1 MVRYRC
7 VAPWQK
13 PLKEVAMKSRTPP
26 GTERRLGSPTP
37 SAATAEPSSEHS
49 LARIL
54 VVDDEARNRDLLDR
68 WLTREGFQVTLATS
82 GDEALSQIGGKD
94 FDLVL
99 LDIMMPGKSG
109 LDVLAVIRERHDA
122 AELPVIMIT
131 ALSDSATTVRA
142 LESGANDYV
151 TKPID
156 LPIVLARIQNQL
168 RARVPRNPVGAPTA
182 ALVVGARPPPPVRAL
197 NEVLDERMRAGF
209 GEGFA
214 GIEALTGQVL
224 ADRYRLE
231 SMLGRG
237 ASGAVFRATQLGLQ
251 RQVAVKVLMLN
262 LGSTAEHIGRFQR
275 EAVLACRIRHP
286 NAVEVMDVD
295 ITPGGHPYLVMEL
308 LEGRTLADE
317 LKERGRLPL
326 VRCLEILAPVADVLA
341 EAHAI
346 GLVHRDLKP
355 ANIFVHH
362 GKQGEVVKVV
372 DFGLAKLV
380 GDAAEPDGEQLTHDG
395 RICGTPSFMAPERWD
410 EQPYDGSSDV
420 YSLGITLY
428 LMLAA
433 RLPFEGARDFVGIAL
448 QHLKDAPTPL
458 GELCPELPPGITS
471 LVERC
476 LAKRPEDR
484 PAAADL
490 PGEFASAAGLDLD
503 VGPYRNLGNSAR
515 VDRS

>member
-1 MVRYRC
+1 MD
-7 VAPWQK
+7 APRLQSAFPSLLGK
-13 PLKEVAMKSRTPP
+13 LEKLLGAFARSLRP
-26 GTERRLGSPTP
+26 GTKRGLASPIP
-37 SAATAEPSSEHS
+37 SAATAQPSPEHL

-54 VVDDEARNRDLLDR
+54 VADDEARNRDLLDR

-82 GDEALSQIGGKD
+82 GEEALLQIGGND

-109 LDVLAVIRERHDA
+109 LDVLTAIRERHDA

-131 ALSDSATTVRA
+131 ALADSSTTVRA

-151 TKPID
+151 TKPINF
-156 LPIVLARIQNQL
+156 PVVLARIQTQL
-168 RARVPRNPVGAPTA
+168 RARESRNPTAAPTA
-182 ALVVGARPPPPVRAL
+182 APVLAATPPPSVRPL
-197 NEVLDERMRAGF
+197 HEVLDERMRAGF
-209 GEGFA
+209 VEGFS

-224 ADRYRLE
+224 AARYRLE
-231 SMLGRG
+231 SMVGTG
-237 ASGAVFRATQLGLQ
+237 AFGAVFRATHLGLQ
-251 RQVAVKVLMLN
+251 RPVAVKVLMLN
-262 LGSTAEHIGRFQR
+262 LRSTAEQIGRFQR

-326 VRCLEILAPVADVLA
+326 ARCLEILAPVADVLA
-341 EAHAI
+341 ETHAM
-346 GLVHRDLKP
+346 GMVHRDLKP
-355 ANIFVHH
+355 GNIFLHRS
-362 GKQGEVVKVV
+362 KLGEVVKVV

-380 GDAAEPDGEQLTHDG
+380 GDAAEPEGEQLTHDG
-395 RICGTPSFMAPERWD
+395 RICGTPSFMAPERW
-410 EQPYDGSSDV
+410 ESRPYDGSSDV

-428 LMLAA
+428 IMLAA
-433 RLPFEGARDFVGIAL
+433 RFPFEGARDYVGMAM

-458 GELCPELPPGITS
+458 GELCPEIPPGIAS

-476 LAKRPEDR
+476 LAKRAEDR
-484 PAAADL
+484 PTAADL
-490 PGEFASAAGLDLD
+490 PGAFASAAGLDLD
-503 VGPYRNLGNSAR
+503 LRPYRNLGTS
-515 VDRS
+515 

>member
-1 MVRYRC
+1 MNRGM
-7 VAPWQK
+7 
-13 PLKEVAMKSRTPP
+13 LSRNLSRH
-26 GTERRLGSPTP
+26 GLASPIP
-37 SAATAEPSSEHS
+37 SAAMEQPGPERP

-82 GDEALSQIGGKD
+82 GEEALLQILGGKG
-94 FDLVL
+94 FELVL

-109 LDVLAVIRERHDA
+109 LDVLAAIRERHGA

-131 ALSDSATTVRA
+131 ALVDSATTVRA
-142 LESGANDYV
+142 LGSGANDYV

-156 LPIVLARIQNQL
+156 FPVVLARIQTQL
-168 RARVPRNPVGAPTA
+168 RARESRNPTDAPA
-182 ALVVGARPPPPVRAL
+182 AARVLAATPPPPVRPL
-197 NEVLDERMRAGF
+197 HEVLDERMRAGF
-209 GEGFA
+209 GEGFS

-237 ASGAVFRATQLGLQ
+237 AFGAVFRATHLGLQ

-262 LGSTAEHIGRFQR
+262 LGSTAEHLGRFQR
-275 EAVLACRIRHP
+275 EAVLACRVRHP
-286 NAVEVMDVD
+286 NAVDVMDVD

-317 LKERGRLPL
+317 LKEHGRLPL

-341 EAHAI
+341 ETHAM
-346 GLVHRDLKP
+346 GMVHRDLKP
-355 ANIFVHH
+355 ANIFLHRTRL
-362 GKQGEVVKVV
+362 GEVVKVV
-372 DFGLAKLV
+372 DFGMAKLV
-380 GDAAEPDGEQLTHDG
+380 GDAAEPGSEQLSHDG
-395 RICGTPSFMAPERWD
+395 RISGTPSFMAPERW
-410 EQPYDGSSDV
+410 ESRPYDGSSDV

-428 LMLAA
+428 IMLAA
-433 RLPFEGARDFVGIAL
+433 RLPFEGARDYVGMAM

-458 GELCPELPPGITS
+458 GEMCPELPPGITS

-476 LAKRPEDR
+476 LAKRAEDR

-490 PGEFASAAGLDLD
+490 PGAFASAAGLDLD
-503 VGPYRNLGNSAR
+503 LRPYRNLGT
-515 VDRS
+515 DDHE